1 MPFIPRNERPSLALL
16 AGLEEE
22 QASELSGALSTAA
35 DEIDGEQLV
44 RHVID
49 RTPSMEARD
58 VKRVLKAV
66 RQIASAREALEAQ
79 PEAFL
84 NDIAEQPVVKVPA
97 AFEQRCIPP
106 DCVVR
111 RLRMPNMRPPHALS
125 GGRLAALGATR
136 DSTTGCEGMGEV
148 EEEELRL
155 DEARQRRLRDR
166 LTALTASPA
175 MWMRRR
181 DAAEYVHYP
190 TRAGDRSELRRCFEK
205 HADEWKTRTAHLSV
219 LSQRIMHPSYQRII
233 GLGRDALPLIIER
246 LSTHPDH
253 WFWALR
259 SISGE
264 DPVRREDEGRFGA
277 MRDAWIRWGRNRGL
291 I

>member
-84 NDIAEQPVVKVPA
+84 NDIA
-97 AFEQRCIPP
+97 
-106 DCVVR
+106 
-111 RLRMPNMRPPHALS
+111 
-125 GGRLAALGATR
+125 
-136 DSTTGCEGMGEV
+136 EGMGEV

>member
-44 RHVID
+44 RRVID

-84 NDIAEQPVVKVPA
+84 NDIA
-97 AFEQRCIPP
+97 
-106 DCVVR
+106 
-111 RLRMPNMRPPHALS
+111 
-125 GGRLAALGATR
+125 
-136 DSTTGCEGMGEV
+136 EGMGEV

-190 TRAGDRSELRRCFEK
+190 TRAGDRSELRRCFEM

>member
-1 MPFIPRNERPSLALL
+1 M
-16 AGLEEE
+16 
-22 QASELSGALSTAA
+22 
-35 DEIDGEQLV
+35 
-44 RHVID
+44 
-49 RTPSMEARD
+49 
-58 VKRVLKAV
+58 

-84 NDIAEQPVVKVPA
+84 NDIA
-97 AFEQRCIPP
+97 
-106 DCVVR
+106 
-111 RLRMPNMRPPHALS
+111 
-125 GGRLAALGATR
+125 
-136 DSTTGCEGMGEV
+136 EGMGEV

-233 GLGRDALPLIIER
+233 GLGRDVLPLIIER